1 MLEDA
6 DLGLAEGKPH
16 QTAVPPRFEDAKAPD
31 YKYVYAT
38 GVFGGLDPNDGK
50 LIFFLDRFEPETVNE
65 PFPGTQKLKKVIREL
80 QVEVHVSP
88 GQFKNIWMWMGEHI
102 KHYEQMFG
110 AIPIEPTKSKE
121 PPRGMIT

>member
-1 MLEDA
+1 M
-6 DLGLAEGKPH
+6 DLSETKP
-16 QTAVPPRFEDAKAPD
+16 QQIVVPPKFEDAKAPD

-50 LIFFLDRFEPETVNE
+50 MIFFLDRFEPETVEE
-65 PFPGTQKLKKVIREL
+65 PYPGTQKLKKIVREL

-88 GQFKNIWMWMGEHI
+88 SQFKNIWMWMGEHI

-110 AIPIEPTKSKE
+110 EIPMQPKMKE